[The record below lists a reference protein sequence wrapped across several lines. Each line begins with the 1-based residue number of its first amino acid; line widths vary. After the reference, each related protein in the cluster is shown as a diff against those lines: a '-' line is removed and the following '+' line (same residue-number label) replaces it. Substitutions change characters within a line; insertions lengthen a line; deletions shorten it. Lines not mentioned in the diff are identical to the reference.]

1 MDCCCIIDAV
11 VQVPGAEWHTY
22 NMKVQVVLEA
32 AWSAGGQT
40 D

>member
-1 MDCCCIIDAV
+1 MDCLFINDAV

-22 NMKVQVVLEA
+22 AMEVQVVLEA
-32 AWSAGGQT
+32 AWSADQQT